1 MPSGHRNNSQLDTNS
16 QLKAATIVCSVVAVT
31 KWLQMTAI
39 ITVMLVLTK
48 IDKDTKVSGD
58 VLLQQRL
65 CCFGSKVSFDGLP
78 LN

>member
-31 KWLQMTAI
+31 KWLKMTAI

-58 VLLQQRL
+58 VLQRL
-65 CCFGSKVSFDGLP
+65 CSFGSKVFFDDLP

>member
-16 QLKAATIVCSVVAVT
+16 QLKATTIVCSVVAVT

-48 IDKDTKVSGD
+48 IDKDTKVSGSAPAE
-58 VLLQQRL
+58 VL